1 MANLW
6 LQLPLHHWL
15 DQPFFLWSEGQGQ
28 HWTTEDISS
37 LCTNQNKIHSY
48 FFGSDVWNLLHP
60 FPQKIALKL
69 KSIDSCKFKISY
81 IAEKAKEN
89 FWTLDNMYKS
99 IAL

>member
-1 MANLW
+1 MC
-6 LQLPLHHWL
+6 
-15 DQPFFLWSEGQGQ
+15 G
-28 HWTTEDISS
+28 I
-37 LCTNQNKIHSY
+37 
-48 FFGSDVWNLLHP
+48 LLYP
-60 FPQKIALKL
+60 FPQKIALEL